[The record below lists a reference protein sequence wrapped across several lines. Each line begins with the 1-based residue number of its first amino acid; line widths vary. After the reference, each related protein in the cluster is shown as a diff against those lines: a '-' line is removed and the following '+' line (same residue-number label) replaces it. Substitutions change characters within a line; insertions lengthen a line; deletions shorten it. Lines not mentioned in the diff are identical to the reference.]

1 MQCHDELCGSYSWY
15 LCTPHLTLRKPGIR
29 LYGNRQ
35 LCQRLFQLS
44 RPFRDL
50 PVWQS
55 AEGAFLVLFVLCVV
69 AIELCSR
76 RFYISQFSYVIPV
89 MAYTIC
95 AMHGFFS
102 AVVWA
107 SQGVLLGENSND
119 NDRGR
124 KSGFF
129 LAVYMLGSV

>member
-1 MQCHDELCGSYSWY
+1 MMNFAVPILGICAHPISRLGNLGSVCMAIVNYVNAFS
-15 LCTPHLTLRKPGIR
+15 
-29 LYGNRQ
+29 N
-35 LCQRLFQLS
+35 F
-44 RPFRDL
+44 L

>member
-1 MQCHDELCGSYSWY
+1 M
-15 LCTPHLTLRKPGIR
+15 
-29 LYGNRQ
+29 
-35 LCQRLFQLS
+35 
-44 RPFRDL
+44 
-50 PVWQS
+50 
-55 AEGAFLVLFVLCVV
+55 LFVLCVV

-129 LAVYMLGSV
+129 LAVYMFGSV

>member
-1 MQCHDELCGSYSWY
+1 MMNFAVPILGICAHPISRLGNLGSVCMAIVNYV
-15 LCTPHLTLRKPGIR
+15 
-29 LYGNRQ
+29 NA
-35 LCQRLFQLS
+35 FQLS

-119 NDRGR
+119 NDRGS

-129 LAVYMLGSV
+129 LAVYMFGSV